1 MAICQT
7 GGMKAAAVLVVLVP
21 LLSFGGDS
29 GVAVSQLA
37 AILASAHAAGAS
49 DDETAD
55 RIARIDLT
63 ERLTR
68 ATLSRLSSGV
78 GHQTAL
84 ALELLADRSAFLNP
98 PAAEIVPG
106 EPPTPAEQRAI
117 VEKAEAYTL
126 AYVKE
131 LPNLVCSRLVSRFD
145 DLAVDSD
152 RELRLR
158 DVLIGELAVRDGAE
172 SFQPQI
178 ADAVDT
184 AGTGTG
190 NAGRSSWTLTTSGEF
205 GSVLAELFVNHAAF
219 GWRRWEIMDGKR
231 VAVVGYSAR
240 RAGSLFAVSWCC
252 KAQWRV
258 SPLGYATSYQPL
270 SEKTAYQG
278 ELSIDPVSGA
288 VLRVTQQAVGLPR
301 RFPVKQ
307 MRVAVEYLP
316 VTLGGISF
324 LCPAR
329 SLSWMEVLSPFTGA
343 YEHYLNRVEF
353 ANYQKFATESKLV
366 FDVPAEAP
374 ASPLAN
380 APAAPAQLYRAEPPI
395 AVASS
400 TLPDAPPIPE
410 PLAVGEPLAI
420 VPGLAQPNRGL
431 PPPAT
436 PVADRETPASTGT
449 QPVFRVRRNE
459 IPVRVVVRDEHGH
472 AVGGLRKEDFELFD
486 EGRLQQISGFR
497 VESRGSDTTAGATTA
512 EAAKGNAAPHGWP
525 VPLRGH
531 YVVFLFDDGNLTL
544 EDLAYARTAAK
555 RAIQDT
561 IEPSTRVALLTV
573 TGKQYVDFTGD
584 LAKLEDALD
593 RIRSQIVPSDT
604 VAASAFAWVN
614 RQTGPKPAADQLG
627 VGVTPQQTPPGTAGY
642 NPESVAFGH
651 TGDYS
656 RFRSLFTN
664 IDVAVNRL
672 AIMPGD
678 RSLVFV
684 SPGFIASDSD
694 QGEYFAL
701 IDRAAR
707 KGIPISTLDARGL
720 WTLPEFGADKTMVAD
735 PYH

>member
-1 MAICQT
+1 
-7 GGMKAAAVLVVLVP
+7 MKAAALVLLAP
-21 LLSFGGDS
+21 LLTFGADS
-29 GVAVSQLA
+29 GVAVSQLG

-49 DDETAD
+49 DDATAD

-78 GHQTAL
+78 GRHTAI

-98 PAAEIVPG
+98 PTAEIVPG
-106 EPPTPAEQRAI
+106 EPPTPTEQRAI

-145 DLAVDSD
+145 DLAADSD

-178 ADAVDT
+178 ANVVDPAGKG
-184 AGTGTG
+184 AGT
-190 NAGRSSWTLTTSGEF
+190 AGRSRWNLTTSGEF

-219 GWRRWEIMDGKR
+219 GWRRWETMDGKR

-240 RAGSLFAVSWCC
+240 RTGSLFRVSWCC
-252 KAQWRV
+252 KAQARV

-307 MRVAVEYLP
+307 MQLAVEYLP

-329 SLSWMEVLSPFTGA
+329 SLIWMEVLSPFTGA

-366 FDVPAEAP
+366 FDAPAEAP

-380 APAAPAQLYRAEPPI
+380 APPVPAPAPRTEPPA
-395 AVASS
+395 AVASA
-400 TLPDAPPIPE
+400 TLPEALPIPDPPPI
-410 PLAVGEPLAI
+410 GEPLAI
-420 VPGLAQPNRGL
+420 VPGLAQPYRGL

-436 PVADRETPASTGT
+436 PVADRETPPSNDT
-449 QPVFRVRRNE
+449 QPVFRVHRNE
-459 IPVRVVVRDEHGH
+459 IPVRVVVRDEHGN
-472 AVGGLRKEDFELFD
+472 AVGGLRKEEFELFD
-486 EGRLQQISGFR
+486 EGRLQ
-497 VESRGSDTTAGATTA
+497 
-512 EAAKGNAAPHGWP
+512 
-525 VPLRGH
+525 
-531 YVVFLFDDGNLTL
+531 
-544 EDLAYARTAAK
+544 
-555 RAIQDT
+555 
-561 IEPSTRVALLTV
+561 
-573 TGKQYVDFTGD
+573 
-584 LAKLEDALD
+584 
-593 RIRSQIVPSDT
+593 
-604 VAASAFAWVN
+604 
-614 RQTGPKPAADQLG
+614 
-627 VGVTPQQTPPGTAGY
+627 
-642 NPESVAFGH
+642 
-651 TGDYS
+651 
-656 RFRSLFTN
+656 
-664 IDVAVNRL
+664 
-672 AIMPGD
+672 
-678 RSLVFV
+678 
-684 SPGFIASDSD
+684 
-694 QGEYFAL
+694 
-701 IDRAAR
+701 
-707 KGIPISTLDARGL
+707 
-720 WTLPEFGADKTMVAD
+720 
-735 PYH
+735 